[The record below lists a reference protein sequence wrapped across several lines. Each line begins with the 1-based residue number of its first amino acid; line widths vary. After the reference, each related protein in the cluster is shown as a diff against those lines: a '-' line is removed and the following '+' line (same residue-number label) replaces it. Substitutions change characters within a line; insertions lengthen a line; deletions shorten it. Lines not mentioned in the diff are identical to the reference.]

1 MYIYICIY
9 IYRNR
14 NRKDFNTNVIHA
26 EPPFSCNYAK
36 SRNGCYD
43 I

>member
-1 MYIYICIY
+1 MHVCV
-9 IYRNR
+9 
-14 NRKDFNTNVIHA
+14 FNTNVIHA